1 MLERLL
7 EELKDAVNT
16 APHPALK
23 LAAMYLMLEYDRDK
37 LPDWVEA
44 LANGNLEN
52 WDAVIEVVKDD
63 IEYGGGRK

>member
-7 EELKDAVNT
+7 EELKDAVYT

-23 LAAMYLMLEYDRDK
+23 LAAMYLMVEYDRDD

-63 IEYGGGRK
+63 IEYGGE